1 MVELTVKLVDVICNY
16 NQVILNDKDAKNMKV
31 TSRDRVQVK
40 SINKS
45 FTAVLLTTK
54 SLLREGEIGLNETL
68 MSNLQAKEGGT
79 VEVTPAKTPL
89 SLSFIKKKLSGDSL
103 SHAEMSQIVED
114 IVSMTLT
121 PVEMA
126 AFILAQH
133 YQDLSMAEV
142 EYLTR
147 AMAETGVTIDFEE
160 PVYDKHS
167 IGGVPGNKVSLLI
180 VPIIASMGLLIP
192 KTSSRAITSPSGT
205 ADTFEVL
212 APVNFSVEEI
222 KSLVKKTRGC
232 LVWGGTLNIAP
243 ADDILIETVE
253 YPLSID
259 PTSQMLA
266 SIMSKKLAIGVD
278 SLVLD
283 VPVGFNAKVKTKEE
297 AVTLSRKFVEL
308 GERLKIRVEVGLT
321 YGDQP
326 VGHAVGPAL
335 EAKEALEALMGVGAS
350 TSLVEKSTALAGI
363 LLEMAGLASRGSGQQ
378 LALECVNN
386 GKALKKM
393 MEIIEN
399 QGGDPNIK
407 LEDIPLGEES
417 ENILAPFSGYIVEV
431 DNKAVNA
438 IARAA
443 GAPEH
448 KGAGVYLYKKRGG
461 YVKKGDPILKIYAEK
476 SSKLSEAISVANKS
490 NPVTIEGML
499 LKHVSALY

>member
-1 MVELTVKLVDVICNY
+1 MVEYTVKLIDILCDY
-16 NQVILNDKDAKNMKV
+16 NQVILNEKDAK
-31 TSRDRVQVK
+31 SLRAAPRGRVQIK
-40 SINKS
+40 STGKS
-45 FTAVLLTTK
+45 VLASLLTTK
-54 SLLREGEIGLNETL
+54 SILKDGEIGVNPRILKALNV
-68 MSNLQAKEGGT
+68 KEGDT
-79 VEVTPAKTPL
+79 VEVASAKTPV
-89 SLSFIKKKLSGDSL
+89 SLSYIKKKLSGEDL
-103 SHAEMSQIVED
+103 TQAEMTEIVKD
-114 IVSMTLT
+114 IVSLNLS
-121 PVEMA
+121 PVEMT

-133 YQDLSMAEV
+133 YQELSVSEV

-147 AMAETGVTIDFEE
+147 AITETGVTIDFEE

-212 APVNFSVEEI
+212 APVNFQIEEI

-259 PTSQMLA
+259 PVSQMLA

-283 VPVGFNAKVKTKEE
+283 VPIGANAKVKSKEE
-297 AVTLSRKFVEL
+297 AVALSRKFVEL
-308 GERLKIRVEVGLT
+308 GERLKIKVEVGLT

-326 VGHAVGPAL
+326 IGHTIGPAL
-335 EAKEALEALMGVGAS
+335 EAKEALEALMGVGTS

-363 LLEMAGLASRGSGQQ
+363 LLEMAGLAARGLGQQ
-378 LALECVNN
+378 IAMECVNS

-393 MEIIEN
+393 QEIIEN
-399 QGGDPNIK
+399 QGGDPKIK
-407 LEDIPLGEES
+407 PEDIPLGEHTED
-417 ENILAPFSGYIVEV
+417 IPAPFAGYIVEV
-431 DNKAVNA
+431 DNKALNM
-438 IARAA
+438 IAKTA

-461 YVKKGDPILKIYAEK
+461 YVKKGDPLLKIYAER
-476 SSKLSEAISVANKS
+476 SSKLSEAISIANKS

-499 LKHVSALY
+499 LKRVSALY

>member
-1 MVELTVKLVDVICNY
+1 MVEYTVKPIDIVCDY
-16 NQVILNDKDAKNMKV
+16 NQVVLNEKDAKNMKIS
-31 TSRDRVQVK
+31 SRGRVQIK

-45 FTAVLLTTK
+45 FTAVLLITK
-54 SLLREGEIGLNETL
+54 SLLREGEIGLSEKL
-68 MSNLQAKEGGT
+68 MRDLQVKEGGI
-79 VEVTPAKTPL
+79 VEVTPAKTPV
-89 SLSFIKKKLSGDSL
+89 SLSYIKKKLSGDSL
-103 SHAEMSQIVED
+103 THAEMTQIVED

-133 YQDLSMAEV
+133 YQELSMAEV

-259 PTSQMLA
+259 PISQMLA

-283 VPVGFNAKVKTKEE
+283 IPVGLNAKVKTKDE
-297 AVTLSRKFVEL
+297 AVALSRKFVEL
-308 GERLKIRVEVGLT
+308 GERLKMRVEVGLT

-326 VGHAVGPAL
+326 VGHTVGPAL
-335 EAKEALEALMGVGAS
+335 EAKEALEALMGIGSS
-350 TSLVEKSTALAGI
+350 TSLIEKSTALAGI

-378 LALECVNN
+378 LALECVNS

-393 MEIIEN
+393 REIIEN
-399 QGGDPNIK
+399 QGGNPNIK
-407 LEDIPLGEES
+407 PEEIPLGDETED
-417 ENILAPFSGYIVEV
+417 ILAPFSGYIVEV

-443 GAPEH
+443 GAPED

-461 YVKKGDPILKIYAEK
+461 YVKKGEPIMKIYAEK